1 MSSGAT
7 EGLNYQAPTGEDRG
21 ARDRST
27 RAPKKGRPRNRDKT
41 LEKLELAV
49 LTVKNRGK
57 KLTFVAVADEAGVT
71 PGLIHNT
78 YPDLAESIRTQG
90 GKATRQQR
98 DAAIAELTTV
108 RQRNKELR
116 AELKTSLKDI
126 KRLASTNE
134 TLRQELTKL
143 RAASTGKVVI
153 LPSKDPGN
161 R

>member
-1 MSSGAT
+1 MSAGAP
-7 EGLNYQAPTGEDRG
+7 EGFSYQAPTGEDRG

-27 RAPKKGRPRNRDKT
+27 RAPKKNRPRNRDKT
-41 LEKLELAV
+41 LEELQLAV
-49 LTVKNRGK
+49 LTVKNKGE
-57 KLTFVAVADEAGVT
+57 KLTIAAVADEVGVT

-78 YPDLAESIRTQG
+78 YPDLAESIRKQI

-98 DAAIAELTTV
+98 DEAIAELTKI

-116 AELKTSLKDI
+116 AELKTASNDI

-134 TLRQELTKL
+134 TLRQEVTKL

-153 LPSKDPGN
+153 LPSRDPGN